1 MRLRLIVTV
10 IAIVVLSAVSVSDA
24 FAGSRYRTYTTCG
37 SGPDSTCVIGDGWGG
52 IFKAKNGKRTH
63 YRLCVNPPP
72 GASKKCRKLKTNR
85 KGKDYA
91 FVYRWYSGNNRLGTY
106 KFTWKKGGHMID
118 RDAMDLRSEGV

>member
-1 MRLRLIVTV
+1 
-10 IAIVVLSAVSVSDA
+10 
-24 FAGSRYRTYTTCG
+24 
-37 SGPDSTCVIGDGWGG
+37 
-52 IFKAKNGKRTH
+52 
-63 YRLCVNPPP
+63 VNPPP